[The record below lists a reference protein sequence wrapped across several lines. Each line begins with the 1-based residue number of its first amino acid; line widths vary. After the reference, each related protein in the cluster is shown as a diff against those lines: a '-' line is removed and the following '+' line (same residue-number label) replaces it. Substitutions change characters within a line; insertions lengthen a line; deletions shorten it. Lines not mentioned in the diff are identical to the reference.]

1 MVNKSAIIGS
11 LASLGLMFGIA
22 SGRTVAQ
29 MSHEGMRQAETEPKS
44 QFRRIEQPLWL
55 KSAVTIGGIGL
66 IGLEL
71 WWFLLSKPK
80 SQKAK
85 TNQGIQE
92 IDIAVDGG
100 YEPSRVVVSAG
111 QRVRL
116 NFYRKDP
123 SSCLEEVRFPDF
135 HITQDLPLKQV
146 TPIEFTPN
154 KPGTYD
160 FTCGMNMF
168 RGAIEV
174 QSANSTPAATLT
186 PVASPTRD
194 VQSQESAVRASST
207 PTGIQEAT
215 VIVEK
220 GYQPGQVIVEAGQL
234 VRLHFQRHN
243 PSICFDKLLLPDFNL
258 AVDLAP
264 NQTTTVEFAPNTPGE
279 YQFTCGMKMYRG
291 VIEVQASSIDN
302 NGKASA
308 LHSTNMHHH

>member
-1 MVNKSAIIGS
+1 M
-11 LASLGLMFGIA
+11 
-22 SGRTVAQ
+22 
-29 MSHEGMRQAETEPKS
+29 
-44 QFRRIEQPLWL
+44 
-55 KSAVTIGGIGL
+55 
-66 IGLEL
+66 
-71 WWFLLSKPK
+71 
-80 SQKAK
+80 
-85 TNQGIQE
+85 
-92 IDIAVDGG
+92 
-100 YEPSRVVVSAG
+100 
-111 QRVRL
+111 
-116 NFYRKDP
+116 
-123 SSCLEEVRFPDF
+123 
-135 HITQDLPLKQV
+135 

-220 GYQPGQVIVEAGQL
+220 SYQPGRVIVEAGQP

-243 PSICFDKLLLPDFNL
+243 PSICFDRLLLPDFNL

-264 NQTTTVEFAPNTPGE
+264 SQTTTVEFTPKAPGE

-291 VIEVQASSIDN
+291 VIEVQASSVDN

-308 LHSTNMHHH
+308 LHSTKMHHHS